1 MASLAGNAK
10 DLAQRSGIGK
20 PRKVWLM
27 MSWINKERKLE
38 VLYEDGE
45 WYCGWLTS
53 FNFATV
59 QVMEGAVLQ

>member
-27 MSWINKERKLE
+27 MSWINKKGSWKCCMKMES
-38 VLYEDGE
+38 G
-45 WYCGWLTS
+45 
-53 FNFATV
+53 TV
-59 QVMEGAVLQ
+59 VG